1 MHKKMN
7 RKISK
12 LQPQQAPFK
21 LEDFANSVA
30 SPTEE
35 DTLFIHRPGYVNTQL
50 FKTFVQKTKKNI
62 YEYLES
68 VASITDLKKSGI
80 QTLIDLTYMQFND
93 AMFDME
99 DGISVPFC
107 IRNEDFKVEYFF
119 EDKSMS
125 EDSNAYERLVFL
137 TSKFLKNYLLG
148 TTKKVTKGYELH
160 NIIEREFVLTCLDW
174 IAEEILISDISENN
188 ILIIVPKDPNIQD
201 LFIKRLMTRVVVSVE
216 RFVRNESAKKFFAV
230 TEKGAERD
238 NIKLI
243 GSLKEENGKLQKE
256 IKNKE
261 FIISEL
267 KRKLDKSNSSKD
279 AEMDELCKE
288 NLEKARK
295 IQKLERKV
303 KELENK
309 LNTIQDNQTT
319 TFKNKD
325 NTLNNKDNTLNNKEE
340 ITIPEVD
347 VNKRYIFVC
356 AEWSNFENELRNN
369 FPQCE
374 IITNFASIKKMK
386 IDLVVFFSNHISHK
400 LYYGIKK
407 QCKDYNIPY
416 IHCNS
421 TNIDSLKRDISKNHN
436 LPS

>member
-1 MHKKMN
+1 MYNENKNMHKKMN

-12 LQPQQAPFK
+12 LQPKQIPFK
-21 LEDFANSVA
+21 LEDFANSIA
-30 SPTEE
+30 SSTEE
-35 DTLFIHRPGYVNTQL
+35 DTLFTHRPGYVNTQL
-50 FKTFVQKTKKNI
+50 FKTFVEKTKKYI

-68 VASITDLKKSGI
+68 VASITDVKKSGI
-80 QTLIDLTYMQFND
+80 QTLVDLTYMQFND

-99 DGISVPFC
+99 DGISVPFY

-119 EDKSMS
+119 EDKSMPKNN
-125 EDSNAYERLVFL
+125 NAYERLVFL

-148 TTKKVTKGYELH
+148 TTKKVTKGYEVH

-174 IAEEILISDISENN
+174 IAEEILISNISESN
-188 ILIIVPKDPNIQD
+188 IMVLVPKDPNMQD
-201 LFIKRLMTRVVVSVE
+201 LFVKRLMIRVMVSVE

-243 GSLKEENGKLQKE
+243 GSLREENDKLQKE
-256 IKNKE
+256 IKNQE
-261 FIISEL
+261 YIIGEL
-267 KRKLDKSNSSKD
+267 KRKLEKSNSSKD
-279 AEMDELCKE
+279 TEMDELCKE
-288 NLEKARK
+288 NLERARK
-295 IQKLERKV
+295 IQKLERKIE
-303 KELENK
+303 ELEVK
-309 LNTIQDNQTT
+309 LNTTQNKQSTT
-319 TFKNKD
+319 SI
-325 NTLNNKDNTLNNKEE
+325 NKEE
-340 ITIPEVD
+340 IIIPEVD
-347 VNKRYIFVC
+347 TNKRYIFVC
-356 AEWSNFENELRNN
+356 AEWSNFENELKNN

-374 IITNFASIKKMK
+374 IITNFASIKNMK

-421 TNIDSLKRDISKNHN
+421 TNIDSLKREISKKNHN